1 MQMASNVLR
10 LVFKSAVNPDKKVN
24 YNFTYA
30 KTSPVEADVKAL
42 GAAMVANKEI
52 FDKGKP
58 GELIGAEVIVTTNTP
73 ININ

>member
-1 MQMASNVLR
+1 MPNNVLR
-10 LVFKSAVNPDKKVN
+10 LVFKNVANPDKKVN
-24 YNFTYA
+24 YNFTFA

>member
-1 MQMASNVLR
+1 MASNILR
-10 LVFKSAVNPDKKVN
+10 LVFRNAANPDKKVI
-24 YNFTYA
+24 YNFTHA
-30 KTSPVEADVKAL
+30 KASPDENDVKNL

-58 GELIGAEVIVTTNTP
+58 GELIGAEVVVTTNTP